1 MPSFSLSGIFCRR
14 STFWPVAGMVVM
26 VFLAYFRRFAEFGFY
41 GDDHAF
47 FGGVI
52 NRSWNEAIDH
62 FKWCLTKWPQGRPL
76 GMGVNLSLLPY
87 IVYSL
92 GGVVGLHFAGFL
104 IASTNGVLIYR
115 LLKAYHPPLIAW
127 SSAGFYLLAPVD
139 TVQNSL
145 VYAYNFELAVTT
157 CLLAALAALRGRSI
171 LFILFLAMGL
181 LMVEPVAMFALF
193 APLCL
198 GVRLDRD
205 WLWWSFR
212 HVLRWTG
219 TVLAVL
225 ICRQIIGDPWGSER
239 VSEMTANPLL
249 TLKSGLT
256 TSTTGFH
263 THFDLIAERLIQP
276 FREADGEVFTT
287 MLAVG
292 AISAFILWWL
302 NSADSLRSSG
312 GNSAS
317 IATPESSSKWTGIV
331 ALAAGGSVIMLAVY
345 FAYFRAPWAPANW
358 RTGFMSG
365 VHVIAELG
373 SCLIFASCVLLLT
386 KLLSYR
392 LRPLTFALPVF
403 VFTAFAGFGTLVQR
417 DYANS
422 WFFQRSF
429 WQAYGRQCADAGE
442 STFVVVLDK
451 NLPPVRY
458 IDLFSWGAEILPGA
472 LYRYGAVSIA
482 EAATLNQPITRPP
495 TVILTAPELT
505 TAIQQKESGY
515 AWKPTYYF
523 MLPKD
528 STQQPAD
535 KNVIVMTHEGQGRW
549 SRIEGNAT
557 VDQGTLQLKSSSDPD
572 ILRHTPKAPLAAAYG
587 L

>member
-1 MPSFSLSGIFCRR
+1 MTLDKPPVPLSRKTLLAVGASLAAL
-14 STFWPVAGMVVM
+14 VYV
-26 VFLAYFRRFAEFGFY
+26 AYFRRFTEFGFY

-52 NRSWNEAIDH
+52 NRSWSEAIDH
-62 FKWCLTKWPQGRPL
+62 FKWCLTNWPQGRPL

-92 GGVVGLHFAGFL
+92 GGVVGLHFTGFL

-115 LLKAYHPPLIAW
+115 VLKTYHPPLVAW
-127 SSAGFYLLAPVD
+127 SAAGFYILAPVD

-157 CLLAALAALRGRSI
+157 CLLATLAALHGRSVLFMI
-171 LFILFLAMGL
+171 LLAMGL

-198 GVRLDRD
+198 GFRFERVR
-205 WLWWSFR
+205 LWWSLR
-212 HVLRWTG
+212 HVLRWAG

-225 ICRQIIGDPWGSER
+225 ICRKLIGDPWGSER
-239 VSEMTANPLL
+239 VSEITANPLF

-256 TSTTGFH
+256 TSVTGFR
-263 THFDLIAERLIQP
+263 THFDLLGERIMQP
-276 FREADGEVFTT
+276 FRESDGEIVTT

-292 AISAFILWWL
+292 SISALILWSFK
-302 NSADSLRSSG
+302 SADSLRPSVS
-312 GNSAS
+312 NSAS
-317 IATPESSSKWTGIV
+317 SAAPESSSNLLGIITLATG
-331 ALAAGGSVIMLAVY
+331 GGAIMLAVY

-373 SCLIFASCVLLLT
+373 SCLIFASSVLLLT
-386 KLLSYR
+386 KLLPFR
-392 LRPLTFALPVF
+392 LRPIAFVLPIC
-403 VFTAFAGFGTLVQR
+403 VFTAFAGFGAIVQR
-417 DYANS
+417 DYATS
-422 WFFQRSF
+422 WSFQKNF
-429 WQAYGRQCADAGE
+429 WQAYSRQCADAGE
-442 STFVVVLDK
+442 GTFVLVLDK
-451 NLPPVRY
+451 NLPHVRY

-472 LYRYGAVSIA
+472 LYRYGSANSSGN
-482 EAATLNQPITRPP
+482 ATDKQPITRPP
-495 TVILTAPELT
+495 TVMLTAPEPAA
-505 TAIQQKESGY
+505 AIQAEKLGY
-515 AWKPTYYF
+515 IWRPTYYF

-528 STQQPAD
+528 STRQPAD
-535 KNVIVMTHEGQGRW
+535 KNVIVMTYDGQGRW
-549 SRIEGNAT
+549 SRIEGTAT
-557 VDQGTLQLKSSSDPD
+557 VHQGTLRLKSSAEPD
-572 ILRHTPKAPLAAAYG
+572 VLKYAPKTPLAAAYG